1 MDSQRTKAKGYI
13 SIHNQEKGEER
24 LGKPAAESWGF
35 TKRSYMLQSLP
46 VHHFSLLMKNEKK
59 LIPPSA
65 TK

>member
-13 SIHNQEKGEER
+13 SIRNQEKGEER

-59 LIPPSA
+59 LTPPSA

>member
-24 LGKPAAESWGF
+24 LGKPAAESRGF

-46 VHHFSLLMKNEKK
+46 IHHFHF
-59 LIPPSA
+59 
-65 TK
+65 